1 MQQIKIYLEFS
12 DELQDVLN
20 ENGISIEDILAQEE
34 IDAEVTYGVMPAQA
48 EEGARSKDI
57 VTIILAS
64 SALVL
69 AIGAAISKILSTL
82 QHKPHLVEYEEVV
95 VLQDGKGKVLKDKD
109 GNPLLERVKR
119 YELLEP
125 RATDSEQNLG
135 IKWKDGLV
143 IGFNSSEKQLSAP
156 DEDAQTSS

>member
-12 DELQDVLN
+12 DELQEVLDD
-20 ENGISIEDILAQEE
+20 NGISIEDILEQEE
-34 IDAEVTYGVMPAQA
+34 IDADVTYGVMPAQA

-57 VTIILAS
+57 VTIIIAS

-69 AIGAAISKILSTL
+69 AIGAAISKILSTY
-82 QHKPHLVEYEEVV
+82 HRKPHLVEYEEVV
-95 VLQDGKGKVLKDKD
+95 VLRDGKGKALKDKD
-109 GNPLLERVKR
+109 GNPLVERVKR

-143 IGFNSSEKQLSAP
+143 IGFSSSEKQLSAP
-156 DEDAQTSS
+156 DEGTQTSS